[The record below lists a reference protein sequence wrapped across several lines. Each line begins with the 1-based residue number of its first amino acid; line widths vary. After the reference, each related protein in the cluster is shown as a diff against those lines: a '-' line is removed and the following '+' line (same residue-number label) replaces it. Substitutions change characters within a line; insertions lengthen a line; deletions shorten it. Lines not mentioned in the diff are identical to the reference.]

1 MSIFLQHTAASCR
14 WGIWKTEETPEELLA
29 MLPHRE
35 AYRPA
40 AQAFKSE
47 HRRQE
52 WLAVRVLLYT
62 LLGKEKEIGY
72 HPNGKPYL
80 TDASASIGIS
90 HTRGYVAVILGQP
103 DREVG
108 IDIEQYG
115 ERVRRVAPRFMRDDE
130 VPSFYQNTDVW
141 SLLLHW
147 SAKETIF
154 KCLNASEVDFR
165 NHIRLFPFP
174 VDEAGVFL
182 AEEYRTPARRHFAIH
197 YHLFPDFVLTFTTG
211 ERLRGNFLGI

>member
-1 MSIFLQHTAASCR
+1 
-14 WGIWKTEETPEELLA
+14 
-29 MLPHRE
+29 MLPCRDV
-35 AYRPA
+35 YRTA
-40 AQAFKSE
+40 VQAFKSE

-62 LLGKEKEIGY
+62 LLGEEREIAY
-72 HPNGKPYL
+72 RPDGKPYL
-80 TDASASIGIS
+80 TDVSASISIS

-115 ERVRRVAPRFMRDDE
+115 ERVRKVAPKFMRDDE
-130 VPSFYQNTDVW
+130 VPSLFRNTNTW

-165 NHIRLFPFP
+165 NHIRLFPFS

-182 AEEYRTPARRHFAIH
+182 AEEYRTPARRRFAIH

-211 ERLRGNFLGI
+211 ERLRGNFPGI

>member
-1 MSIFLQHTAASCR
+1 
-14 WGIWKTEETPEELLA
+14 
-29 MLPHRE
+29 MLPRRDV
-35 AYRPA
+35 YRTA
-40 AQAFKSE
+40 VQAFKSE

-62 LLGKEKEIGY
+62 LLGEEREITY
-72 HPNGKPYL
+72 RPDGKPYL
-80 TDASASIGIS
+80 TDVSASISIS

-115 ERVRRVAPRFMRDDE
+115 ERVRKVAPRFMRDDE
-130 VPSFYQNTDVW
+130 VPSFYRNTDVW

-165 NHIRLFPFP
+165 NHIHLFPFP
-174 VDEAGVFL
+174 VDEAGVL
-182 AEEYRTPARRHFAIH
+182 HAEEYRTAARLRFTIH
-197 YHLFPDFVLTFTTG
+197 YRLFSDFVLTFTTG
-211 ERLRGNFLGI
+211 ETSGEFPEHVK

>member
-1 MSIFLQHTAASCR
+1 
-14 WGIWKTEETPEELLA
+14 
-29 MLPHRE
+29 MLPRWE
-35 AYRPA
+35 AYRTA

-62 LLGKEKEIGY
+62 LLGDEKEIGY
-72 HPNGKPYL
+72 RSNGKPYL

-90 HTRGYVAVILGQP
+90 HTQGYVAVILGQP

-115 ERVRRVAPRFMRDDE
+115 ERVRQVAPRFMRDDE
-130 VPSFYQNTDVW
+130 VPSFYRNTDVW

-165 NHIRLFPFP
+165 SHIRLFPFP

-182 AEEYRTPARRHFAIH
+182 AEEYRTLARRRFAIH

-211 ERLRGNFLGI
+211 ETSGEFSGNVK

>member
-1 MSIFLQHTAASCR
+1 
-14 WGIWKTEETPEELLA
+14 
-29 MLPHRE
+29 MLPHWE
-35 AYRPA
+35 AYRTA

-90 HTRGYVAVILGQP
+90 HTQGYVAVILGQP

-115 ERVRRVAPRFMRDDE
+115 ERVRQVAPRFMRDDE
-130 VPSFYQNTDVW
+130 VPSFYRNTDVW

-165 NHIRLFPFP
+165 SHIRLFPFP

-182 AEEYRTPARRHFAIH
+182 AEEYRTLARRRFAIH

-211 ERLRGNFLGI
+211 ETSGEFSGNVK